1 MSKLHDPRVPRPAH
15 SRIGGVPACRLFAV
29 SRGAVLR
36 KRVGRRRSSLCDLD
50 FYLNPI
56 KGIIRF
62 VPRLA
67 YDLICHF
74 YS

>member
-1 MSKLHDPRVPRPAH
+1 MSKSRDPHVPRPAY
-15 SRIGGVPACRLFAV
+15 SRIGGIPACRLSAV
-29 SRGAVLR
+29 SRGGVLR
-36 KRVGRRRSSLCDLD
+36 KRVGRRRSFLCDLD
-50 FYLNPI
+50 FYLNSI

-67 YDLICHF
+67 YYLICHF